1 MKRNALVITV
11 LLTTMNLTLYAVPSE
26 FEILTPEGWV
36 TYERPHYLNDRYNDS
51 SQAKT
56 TTEEAF
62 DILKRQGVDI
72 SHPFIQHQ
80 VGGYGARAFA
90 EAIAS
95 GSANPNYNFSRAMLV
110 YIRDYGFP
118 NNFNEMQR
126 QIESLDAENERR
138 RIETRNR
145 ERAEVERGLEKYQAE
160 LLKESENAHRE
171 KQRELKKYSLLTAE
185 QQTLEFE
192 KLQNQINKL
201 KEIQSA
207 DLKELFE
214 LKEKLSK
221 SEDRE
226 IKNLAFGKDAANARA
241 LHTFQQKLFSDTNY
255 KSYDDLSKLQVI
267 NLDGF
272 LELDVKDQ
280 FEYLSDLKNH
290 LKSANNQFSTT
301 ASGKRSN
308 IFQSALQILK
318 EGFVVQAF
326 AKGYYEQGSKELS
339 FKRPYYYSVPS
350 AEKSSIEVS
359 IKDKNLFLS
368 RYYIRNLFSRIKGY
382 ANKDSILQAELGT
395 YAANKILTAASSNY
409 RYVIEGGVA
418 KKITQKEVERRLEQ
432 AERIAEIDKRNQQI
446 VYEEKIRAE
455 KEQSAFERRG
465 LPTRLAEYNTLK
477 ESLQRIE
484 TKFNTEMTYLFELV
498 NNLSN
503 FKSRS
508 EANGNARF
516 DLFRSIN
523 YAIGMSYY
531 DNANSPEDF
540 IKLLLRA
547 NGVVS
552 NLFDFSKLK
561 VFTDND
567 FDKLTISQQENAHR
581 QLSEKI
587 KTMEAILGA
596 DQNRSELL
604 SKILDR
610 LQKHMTVIK
619 YISGYFKQIPSNSY
633 LPSAREVVNELSD
646 PRLNEIFSRYLEHFD
661 ARFTPF
667 KDNIANVD
675 KAYSIIKDTMGNNTR
690 GMTKLQL
697 DAQKKAKESALKET
711 QEILGAV
718 SPKNGKVNSLDSVK
732 SGGFD
737 IKSLSPTELAKACKA
752 LF

>member
-1 MKRNALVITV
+1 MKKNALFFTIVFSTV
-11 LLTTMNLTLYAVPSE
+11 CLSAQTMSILDPDGLLIESE
-26 FEILTPEGWV
+26 QRRNTKP
-36 TYERPHYLNDRYNDS
+36 RYNDS
-51 SQAKT
+51 LRAQTTREQALK
-56 TTEEAF
+56 
-62 DILKRQGVDI
+62 ILNSQGVDTSNAI
-72 SHPFIQHQ
+72 IQHHI
-80 VGGYGARAFA
+80 GGYDVRNFA
-90 EAIAS
+90 EIVAKDS
-95 GSANPNYNFSRAMLV
+95 FLPNYSFARSTLV
-110 YIRDYGFP
+110 FIRDYGFP
-118 NNFNEMQR
+118 DNYDEMQR
-126 QIESLDAENERR
+126 LIRQLDSDVERKLS
-138 RIETRNR
+138 ETRQR
-145 ERAEVERGLEKYQAE
+145 EKEQIERGLKAYEEKLQ
-160 LLKESENAHRE
+160 SEIE
-171 KQRELKKYSLLTAE
+171 KFEKSRRKK
-185 QQTLEFE
+185 LEAFKQLSPSAQIAQFE
-192 KLQNQINKL
+192 KLQREINKYIQ
-201 KEIQSA
+201 IQSS
-207 DLKELFE
+207 DLQQLFE
-214 LKEKLSK
+214 IKQNLSTA
-221 SEDRE
+221 EDRASL
-226 IKNLAFGKDAANARA
+226 NLAFGESAANARQVK
-241 LHTFQQKLFSDTNY
+241 TFIQKLFLDTGFNHY
-255 KSYDDLSKLQVI
+255 IDLSKLLVI
-267 NLDGF
+267 DVDSF
-272 LELDVKDQ
+272 RELEPEKR
-280 FEYLSDLKNH
+280 FEHVSDLNDH
-290 LKSANNQFSTT
+290 LKHISDQFSTDD
-301 ASGKRSN
+301 GKLRSN
-308 IFQSALQILK
+308 LFHRATDYLKQS
-318 EGFVVQAF
+318 FVVQAF
-326 AKGYYEQGSKELS
+326 AKGYRQYDSKKMFLS
-339 FKRPYYYSVPS
+339 RSYYYNVPT
-350 AEKSSIEVS
+350 AEKNSIEAS
-359 IKDKNLFLS
+359 LNDKNLFSS
-368 RYYIRNLFSRIKGY
+368 RHHNEYLFNRINGY
-382 ANKDSILQAELGT
+382 ANKDSILKAELGT
-395 YAANKILTAASSNY
+395 YAANKILTAANSNY
-409 RYVIEGGVA
+409 RYVLEGGVA
-418 KKITQKEVERRLEQ
+418 KKITQKEVERRQEQ
-432 AERIAEIDKRNQQI
+432 AERIAEIEKRNKQLVIEEQI
-446 VYEEKIRAE
+446 KAE
-455 KEQSAFERRG
+455 KEQAAFERRG
-465 LPTRLAEYNTLK
+465 LPTRLAKYNTLK

-561 VFTDND
+561 IFTDAE
-567 FDKLTISQQENAHR
+567 FKKLSKTHQESTYL